1 MKLRG
6 VVLNPER
13 QEPGCCFSS
22 KSLAGCFELKAEQK
36 KSLLLQNFKKTAK
49 LDKLQV
55 SKDELFHSMSQHN
68 AFFAYKSKGSLA
80 VPFQSKVEELIH
92 TTNHFY
98 AQFQHLKTQIMR
110 DDLRAAKYRN
120 HIAVYYNNPRE
131 VLLEQKQPLN
141 KPQPQQQQQQ
151 AQLTPQKSVLEESS

>member
-55 SKDELFHSMSQHN
+55 SKDELFHSMSLHN

-80 VPFQSKVEELIH
+80 MPFQSKVEELIH

-110 DDLRAAKYRN
+110 DDLRAAN
-120 HIAVYYNNPRE
+120 TETTSQPTYYNNPRE
-131 VLLEQKQPLN
+131 VLLEPLN
-141 KPQPQQQQQQ
+141 KLRPQQQ